1 MYVNYSNYL
10 HKLNLCIL
18 ICIMLNECVNLVY
31 NRLKEEPNMLQP
43 RLTVKKPDGSCK
55 RCYWN
60 LQTKT
65 IECEPGLSHKIMHLS
80 LLFGLFLVGLIAAPT
95 VAAAQRNG
103 TIQIIKILYLVL
115 LYSSRNIYMKSI
127 CRL

>member
-1 MYVNYSNYL
+1 
-10 HKLNLCIL
+10 
-18 ICIMLNECVNLVY
+18 
-31 NRLKEEPNMLQP
+31 
-43 RLTVKKPDGSCK
+43 
-55 RCYWN
+55 
-60 LQTKT
+60 
-65 IECEPGLSHKIMHLS
+65 MHLS